1 MTLSIAVRD
10 LRLCYGDVT
19 ALDDLTFALDGGK
32 IYGLLGRNGSGKS
45 SLLSL
50 LAAFRRPSAGEVR
63 IDGRPVFENGPLTRQ
78 ICLIRETG
86 DTIDDDEPVKSAL
99 SFAQAMRPN
108 WDAAYA
114 AALVDRFQI
123 PRDQHIC
130 KLSRGKRAALGIVL
144 GLAARAP
151 LTMFDESYI
160 GMDAPSRYTFYD
172 ELLADF
178 MAHPRTIILSTHL
191 IEEVSRLFEEVL
203 IIDAGRLVLHEDA
216 ETLRARGAAVTGP
229 AAVVD
234 LFVEGLTVLSERQ
247 LGRTKSAMVYGG
259 VDAARRQR
267 AHTAGLDLEP
277 IALQDLF
284 VHLTEPAG
292 DPQ

>member
-19 ALDDLTFALDGGK
+19 ALDGLSFALDGGK
-32 IYGLLGRNGSGKS
+32 IYGLLGRNRSGKS

-63 IDGRPVFENGPLTRQ
+63 IDGQAVFENGSLTRQ

-86 DTIDDDEPVKSAL
+86 DTIDDDEPVKNAL
-99 SFAQAMRPN
+99 SFAQEMRPN

-123 PRDQHIC
+123 PLGQHVG

-191 IEEVSRLFEEVL
+191 IEEVSSLFEEVV
-203 IIDAGRLVLHEDA
+203 IIDEGRLVLHENA
-216 ETLRARGAAVTGP
+216 ETLRSRGAAVTGP
-229 AAVVD
+229 AEVVD
-234 LFVEGLTVLSERQ
+234 QFVQGLRVLSERQ

-259 VDAARRQR
+259 VNQMRRRQ
-267 AHTAGLDLEP
+267 AHAAGLDLEP
-277 IALQDLF
+277 IPLQDLF
-284 VHLTEPAG
+284 VHLTQPG
-292 DPQ
+292 GNSQ